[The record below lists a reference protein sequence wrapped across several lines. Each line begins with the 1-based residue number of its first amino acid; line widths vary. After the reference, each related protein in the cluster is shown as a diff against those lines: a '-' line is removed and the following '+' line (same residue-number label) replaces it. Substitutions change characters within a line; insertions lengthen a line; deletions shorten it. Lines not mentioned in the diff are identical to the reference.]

1 MHYHGVCN
9 EIIIGGKNKVKV
21 INLFGTP
28 GAGKSTGAAYIF
40 SRLKMYGQ
48 NVELV
53 TEFAKDKVYEENPEV
68 FKNQLYIFG
77 KQSFK
82 MSRCKDKVDY
92 IITDFPLLLSAFY
105 NEDPVLGDIFN
116 DMVERVF
123 NSYENLNFFIERVK
137 PYNSSGRFQTESE
150 SDQMVTPLKEMLD
163 KYNIEYESI
172 PGEVSGYDKIVDI
185 VLSKWV
191 KQNLKENL
199 GK

>member
-1 MHYHGVCN
+1 MIN
-9 EIIIGGKNKVKV
+9 NMKV

-92 IITDFPLLLSAFY
+92 IITDSPLLLSAFY
-105 NEDPVLGDIFN
+105 NEDPILGDIFN

-137 PYNSSGRFQTESE
+137 PYNPSGRFQTESE
-150 SDQMVTPLKEMLD
+150 SDQMTAPLKEMLD

-191 KQNLKENL
+191 KQNLKEEL

>member
-1 MHYHGVCN
+1 MIN
-9 EIIIGGKNKVKV
+9 NMKV

-92 IITDFPLLLSAFY
+92 IITDSPLLLSAFY

-137 PYNSSGRFQTESE
+137 PYNSLGRFQTELE
-150 SDQMVTPLKEMLD
+150 SDQMVTPLKEMLN

-191 KQNLKENL
+191 RQNLKEEL